1 METEPDLSRWDF
13 ATREGDARH
22 KNSEAKTF
30 EAARLAIAVLADIVY
45 RVGRGEVPKDSDTV
59 ELRRVALGNVGALA
73 VRASN
78 VAVLLLESGYGI
90 EALAPGRRLLEHQLR
105 AKELYEDET
114 GNAAQRWLA
123 HKKATPMS
131 SLIKA
136 NPGAGRLHG
145 VMSRIAHDDT
155 RAIET
160 LYSPPSW
167 VGSPSEKR
175 SINLFPQQMAKP
187 LVSFARL
194 LVEAPCE
201 IAVRIAEVNG
211 ETITLPAAVIVVL
224 QEPTGITR

>member
-1 METEPDLSRWDF
+1 M
-13 ATREGDARH
+13 
-22 KNSEAKTF
+22 
-30 EAARLAIAVLADIVY
+30 
-45 RVGRGEVPKDSDTV
+45 

-145 VMSRIAHDDT
+145 VMSRMAHDDR

-160 LYSPPSW
+160 LSPRRP
-167 VGSPSEKR
+167 GLARQAKSE
-175 SINLFPQQMAKP
+175 
-187 LVSFARL
+187 RL
-194 LVEAPCE
+194 ICSRNRWPRRL
-201 IAVRIAEVNG
+201 
-211 ETITLPAAVIVVL
+211 
-224 QEPTGITR
+224 